1 MESLPCGGPIISGKG
16 KGMRRIGG
24 LAAALLIGLSAAHAQ
39 EVNFQGKRVEMIIG
53 SAPGGG
59 TDTSGRV
66 IANFI
71 AAHLPGKPPVIVRNI
86 PGAQGVTAMNHFV
99 KQVAPDGMTIT
110 MGSTTQADPL
120 FYRKSTSQ
128 FDPTKFHMIGGA
140 GRGGVVLMIRKDAE
154 PRLYDKE
161 QPPVI
166 MGSLGGL
173 PRSGMQTTA
182 WGIALLGWNA
192 KWVVGYPGTNE
203 LLLALDRGEIDMTAT
218 GNLFHIRKL
227 LGTGK
232 FKILAQTGSLQDGKL
247 VSRAEFEGTPF
258 VADMMKDKIKDP
270 LVQQAFQY
278 WASITAID
286 KWVALP
292 PGTPE
297 AYVKVYRKAFAE
309 TAKDPEFFEQGKKVS
324 EDFEPMGA
332 EDVTFLVQSL
342 GKTSPEAIAFIAD
355 MLKKQGLEGE

>member
-1 MESLPCGGPIISGKG
+1 ML
-16 KGMRRIGG
+16 RIGV
-24 LAAALLIGLSAAHAQ
+24 LATALLMGLSVAQAQ
-39 EVNFQGKRVEMIIG
+39 EANFQGKQVTMIIG
-53 SAPGGG
+53 SATGGG

-71 AAHLPGKPPVIVRNI
+71 AMHLPGKPTVIVRNI
-86 PGAQGVTAMNHFV
+86 PGAQGVTALNHFV
-99 KQVAPDGMTIT
+99 KQVAADGMTIT

-120 FYRKSTSQ
+120 FYRKPTAL
-128 FDPTKFHMIGGA
+128 FDPTKFHIIGGV
-140 GRGGVVLMIRKDAE
+140 GRGGTVLMIRKDAE
-154 PRLYDKE
+154 PRLFDKK

-166 MGSLGGL
+166 MGSLGGV

-182 WGIALLGWNA
+182 WGVAFLDWNA

-232 FKILAQTGSLQDGKL
+232 FKILAQTGTLQDGKL

-258 VADMMKDKIKDP
+258 VADMLKDKIKDP
-270 LVQQAFQY
+270 LAREGFQY

-292 PGTPE
+292 PGTPDS
-297 AYVKVYRKAFAE
+297 YVKVYRDAFTKAG
-309 TAKDPEFFEQGKKVS
+309 KDPEFAEQGKKVS

-332 EDVTFLVQSL
+332 EDVTFLIQSL
-342 GKTSPEAIAFIAD
+342 GKTSPEAIAFIGE
-355 MLKKQGLEGE
+355 MLKKQGLETE

>member
-1 MESLPCGGPIISGKG
+1 MK
-16 KGMRRIGG
+16 RIAIFV
-24 LAAALLIGLSAAHAQ
+24 LAVLLGHSAARAQ
-39 EVNFQGKRVEMIIG
+39 EPLSFQGKQVTMIIG

-59 TDTSGRV
+59 TDLSGRL

-71 AAHLPGKPPVIVRNI
+71 ASHLPGKPSVIVRNI
-86 PGAQGVTAMNHFV
+86 PGAQGVTALNHFV
-99 KQVAPDGMTIT
+99 KQVQPDGLTIT

-120 FYRKSTSQ
+120 FYRKPTSQ

-140 GRGGVVLMIRKDAE
+140 GRGGTVLMIRKDAE
-154 PRLYDKE
+154 PRLFDKK

-166 MGSLGGL
+166 MGSLGGV

-182 WGIALLGWNA
+182 WGLAFLDWNA
-192 KWVVGYPGTNE
+192 KWVVGYPGTSE

-227 LGTGK
+227 LATGK
-232 FKILAQTGSLQDGKL
+232 FKVLSQTGSLQDGKL
-247 VSRAEFEGTPF
+247 TSRAEFEGAPF

-270 LVQQAFQY
+270 IAQQAFQY

-297 AYVKVYRKAFAE
+297 SYAKVYRDAYKKAFD
-309 TAKDPEFFEQGKKVS
+309 DPDFADAGKKIS
-324 EDFEPMGA
+324 EDFEPMSH
-332 EDVTFLVQSL
+332 EDVTFLIQSL

>member
-1 MESLPCGGPIISGKG
+1 
-16 KGMRRIGG
+16 MRRIGG
-24 LAAALLIGLSAAHAQ
+24 LAAAFFVALCPAQAQ
-39 EVNFQGKRVEMIIG
+39 EASFQGKQVTMIIG

-66 IANFI
+66 IAQFI
-71 AAHLPGKPPVIVRNI
+71 AKYLPSQPNLIVRNI
-86 PGAQGVTAMNHFV
+86 PGAQGVTAMNYFV
-99 KQVAPDGMTIT
+99 QQVAPDGMTIT

-128 FDPTKFHMIGGA
+128 FDPTKFHMVGGA

-154 PRLYDKE
+154 PRLYDKK

-182 WGIALLGWNA
+182 WGIAFLDWNA

-227 LGTGK
+227 LATGK

-247 VSRAEFEGTPF
+247 TSRAEFEGTPF
-258 VADMMKDKIKDP
+258 VADLLKDKIKDP
-270 LVQQAFQY
+270 LAREGYLY
-278 WASITAID
+278 WSSITAID

-297 AYVKVYRKAFAE
+297 PYVKAYREAFVKASQDPDFA
-309 TAKDPEFFEQGKKVS
+309 EQGKKVS
-324 EDFEPMGA
+324 EDFEPMTA
-332 EDVTFLVQSL
+332 DDVTELIQNL
-342 GKTSPEAIAFIAD
+342 GKTSPEAIAFISD
-355 MLKKQGLEGE
+355 MLKRQGLQGE

>member
-1 MESLPCGGPIISGKG
+1 
-16 KGMRRIGG
+16 MRRIVV
-24 LAAALLIGLSAAHAQ
+24 LAAALSMALPAAQAQ
-39 EVNFQGKRVEMIIG
+39 EPVSFQGKQVTMIIG

-71 AAHLPGKPPVIVRNI
+71 ATHLPGKPSVIVRNI
-86 PGAQGVTAMNHFV
+86 PGAQGLTAMNHFV
-99 KQVAPDGMTIT
+99 KQVAPDGYTLT

-120 FYRKSTSQ
+120 FYRKPAAL
-128 FDPTKFHMIGGA
+128 FDPTKFHMIGGV
-140 GRGGVVLMIRKDAE
+140 GRGGTVLMIRKDAE
-154 PRLYDKE
+154 PRLHDKTK
-161 QPPVI
+161 PPVI
-166 MGSLGGL
+166 MGSLGGV

-182 WGIALLGWNA
+182 WGIAFLDWNA

-227 LGTGK
+227 LATGK
-232 FKILAQTGSLQDGKL
+232 FKILAQTGTLQEGKL
-247 VSRAEFEGTPF
+247 TSRAEFEGTPF
-258 VADMMKDKIKDP
+258 VADLMKGKIKDP
-270 LVQQAFQY
+270 LALEGFQY

-297 AYVKVYRKAFAE
+297 EYVKTYRVAFDEAS
-309 TAKDPEFFEQGKKVS
+309 KDPEFAEQGKKVS
-324 EDFEPMGA
+324 EDFEPMTA
-332 EDVTFLVQSL
+332 EDVTFLIQSL
-342 GKTSPEAIAFIAD
+342 GKTSPEAIAFIGD
-355 MLKKQGLEGE
+355 MLKRQGLEPE

>member
-1 MESLPCGGPIISGKG
+1 
-16 KGMRRIGG
+16 MRRMGV
-24 LAAALLIGLSAAHAQ
+24 LAAALLFGITTAQ
-39 EVNFQGKRVEMIIG
+39 AQDFTGKQVTMIIG

-71 AAHLPGKPPVIVRNI
+71 AAHLPGKPSVIVRNI
-86 PGAQGVTAMNHFV
+86 PGAQGVTALNHFV

-120 FYRKSTSQ
+120 FYRKPTAL
-128 FDPTKFHMIGGA
+128 FDPTKFHVIGGV
-140 GRGGVVLMIRKDAE
+140 GRGGTVLMIRKDAE
-154 PRLYDKE
+154 PRLYDKK

-166 MGSLGGL
+166 MGSLGGV

-182 WGIALLGWNA
+182 WGIAFLDWNA

-203 LLLALDRGEIDMTAT
+203 LLLALDRSEIDMTAT

-227 LGTGK
+227 LDTGK

-247 VSRAEFEGTPF
+247 TSRAEFEGTPF
-258 VADMMKDKIKDP
+258 VNDMLKDKIKNP
-270 LVQQAFQY
+270 LAQEAFQY

-292 PGTPE
+292 PGTPPE
-297 AYVKVYRKAFAE
+297 YVQAYRKAFAE
-309 TAKDPEFFEQGKKVS
+309 AAKDPEFVEQGKKVS

-332 EDVTFLVQSL
+332 DDVTMLIQSL
-342 GKTSPEAIAFIAD
+342 GKTSTEAIGYSGE
-355 MLKKQGLEGE
+355 MLKKQGLETE

>member
-1 MESLPCGGPIISGKG
+1 
-16 KGMRRIGG
+16 MRLIGT
-24 LAAALLIGLSAAHAQ
+24 LAAVLAMGLSAAQA
-39 EVNFQGKRVEMIIG
+39 EDVNLAGKQVTMIIG

-66 IANFI
+66 IAQFI
-71 AAHLPGKPPVIVRNI
+71 ANFLPGKPSLIVRNI
-86 PGAQGVTAMNHFV
+86 PGAQGVTAMNYFV
-99 KQVAPDGMTIT
+99 SQVAPDGLTIT

-120 FYRKSTSQ
+120 FYRKPTAK
-128 FDPTKFHMIGGA
+128 FDPTKFAMIGGV
-140 GRGGVVLMIRKDAE
+140 GRGGTVLMIRKDAE
-154 PRLYDKE
+154 PRLHDKSK
-161 QPPVI
+161 PPVI
-166 MGSLGGL
+166 MGSLGGV

-182 WGIALLGWNA
+182 WGISLLGWNA

-232 FKILAQTGSLQDGKL
+232 FKILAQTGTLENGKL
-247 VSRAEFEGTPF
+247 TSRAEFEGTPF
-258 VADMMKDKIKDP
+258 VADMMKGKIHDP
-270 LVQQAFQY
+270 LVQQAFEY

-297 AYVKVYRKAFAE
+297 AYVATYRKAFAE
-309 TAKDPEFFEQGKKVS
+309 AAKDPEFSEQGKKVS
-324 EDFEPMGA
+324 EDFEPMSA
-332 EDVTFLVQSL
+332 EDVTYLIRSL
-342 GKTSPEAIAFIAD
+342 GKTSPEAIAYIGE
-355 MLKKQGLEGE
+355 MLKKQGLETE

>member
-1 MESLPCGGPIISGKG
+1 MRPI
-16 KGMRRIGG
+16 
-24 LAAALLIGLSAAHAQ
+24 ALLATALLLGLPAAQAQ
-39 EVNFQGKRVEMIIG
+39 EPASFAGKQVTLIIG

-71 AAHLPGKPPVIVRNI
+71 AAHLPNKPSVIVRNI

-99 KQVAPDGMTIT
+99 KQVAPDGLTIT

-120 FYRKSTSQ
+120 FYRKPAAL
-128 FDPTKFHMIGGA
+128 FDPTKFQVIGGV
-140 GRGGVVLMIRKDAE
+140 GRGGTVLMIRKDAE
-154 PRLYDKE
+154 PRLHDKK

-166 MGSLGGL
+166 MGSLGGV

-182 WGIALLGWNA
+182 WGIALLDWNA

-227 LGTGK
+227 LATGK
-232 FKILAQTGSLQDGKL
+232 FKILAQTGTLQDGKL
-247 VSRAEFEGTPF
+247 TSRAEFEGTPF

-292 PGTPE
+292 PGSPE
-297 AYVKVYRKAFAE
+297 AYVKAYREAFAE
-309 TAKDPEFFEQGKKVS
+309 AAKDPDFAEQGKKVS
-324 EDFEPMGA
+324 EDFEPMSA
-332 EDVTFLVQSL
+332 DDVTFLIQSL
-342 GKTSPEAIAFIAD
+342 GKTSPEAIAYIGD
-355 MLKKQGLEGE
+355 MLKRQGLEPE

>member
-1 MESLPCGGPIISGKG
+1 
-16 KGMRRIGG
+16 MRRMGA
-24 LAAALLIGLSAAHAQ
+24 LAFALLTGVFPALAQ
-39 EVNFQGKRVEMIIG
+39 EPVSFQGKQVTMIIG

-59 TDTSGRV
+59 TDLSGRL

-71 AAHLPGKPPVIVRNI
+71 ADYLPGKPNLIVRNV
-86 PGAQGVTAMNHFV
+86 PGAQGLTSMNYFA
-99 KQVAPDGMTIT
+99 KQVAPDGLTLT

-120 FYRKSTSQ
+120 FYRKPASQ

-140 GRGGVVLMIRKDAE
+140 GRGGTVLMIRKDAE
-154 PRLYDKE
+154 PRLYDKK
-161 QPPVI
+161 QAPVI
-166 MGSLGGL
+166 MGSLGGV

-182 WGIALLGWNA
+182 WGIAFLDWNA
-192 KWVVGYPGTNE
+192 KWVLGYPGTNE

-227 LGTGK
+227 LATGK
-232 FKILAQTGSLQDGKL
+232 FKILAQTGTLQEGKL
-247 VSRAEFEGTPF
+247 TSRAEFEGTPF
-258 VADMMKDKIKDP
+258 VADLMKDKIKDP
-270 LVQQAFQY
+270 LAREGFQS

-297 AYVKVYRKAFAE
+297 SFVKAYREAYAQAG
-309 TAKDPEFFEQGKKVS
+309 KDPEFAEHGKKIS
-324 EDFEPMGA
+324 EDFDHMGA
-332 EDVTFLVQSL
+332 EDVTFLIQSL

-355 MLKKQGLEGE
+355 MLKRQGLEGE

>member
-1 MESLPCGGPIISGKG
+1 
-16 KGMRRIGG
+16 MRLIGI
-24 LAAALLIGLSAAHAQ
+24 LAIALTAGLSAAQAQ
-39 EVNFQGKRVEMIIG
+39 ETPSFAGKRVEMIIG
-53 SAPGGG
+53 SSPGGG
-59 TDTSGRV
+59 TDTAGRV

-71 AAHLPGKPPVIVRNI
+71 ATNLPGKPTVIARNI

-99 KQVAPDGMTIT
+99 KQVAPDGLTIS

-140 GRGGVVLMIRKDAE
+140 GRGGVVLMMRKDAE
-154 PRLYDKE
+154 PRLLDKS

-166 MGSLGGL
+166 MGSLGGV

-182 WGIALLGWNA
+182 WGIALLDWNA

-203 LLLALDRGEIDMTAT
+203 LMLALDRGEIDMTAT
-218 GNLFHIRKL
+218 GNLFQIRKL
-227 LGTGK
+227 LDTGK
-232 FKILAQTGSLQDGKL
+232 YKILAQTGSLQDGKL

-258 VADMMKDKIKDP
+258 VADMMKAKIKDP

-297 AYVKVYRKAFAE
+297 PYVKAYRDAFVAASADPAFA
-309 TAKDPEFFEQGKKVS
+309 EQGKKVS
-324 EDFEPMGA
+324 EDFEPMTHQ
-332 EDVTFLVQSL
+332 DVTFLIQSL
-342 GKTSPEAIAFIAD
+342 GKTSPEAIAYIAN
-355 MLKKQGLEGE
+355 MLKKQGLEPE

>member
-1 MESLPCGGPIISGKG
+1 
-16 KGMRRIGG
+16 MRGIVV
-24 LAAALLIGLSAAHAQ
+24 LAAALSMALPAAQAQ
-39 EVNFQGKRVEMIIG
+39 EPVSFQGKQVTMIIG

-71 AAHLPGKPPVIVRNI
+71 AAHLPGKPSVIVRNI
-86 PGAQGVTAMNHFV
+86 PGAQGLTAMNHFV
-99 KQVAPDGMTIT
+99 KQVAPDGHTLT

-120 FYRKSTSQ
+120 FYRKPAAL
-128 FDPTKFHMIGGA
+128 FDPTKFPMIGGV
-140 GRGGVVLMIRKDAE
+140 GRGGTVLMIRTDAE
-154 PRLYDKE
+154 PRLHDKTK
-161 QPPVI
+161 PPVI
-166 MGSLGGL
+166 MGSLGGV

-182 WGIALLGWNA
+182 WGIAFLDWNA

-227 LGTGK
+227 LATGK
-232 FKILAQTGSLQDGKL
+232 FKILAQTGTLQEGKL
-247 VSRAEFEGTPF
+247 TSRAEFEGTPF
-258 VADMMKDKIKDP
+258 VADLMKDKIKDP
-270 LVQQAFQY
+270 LAREGFQY

-297 AYVKVYRKAFAE
+297 EYVKTYRIAFDEAS
-309 TAKDPEFFEQGKKVS
+309 KDPEFAEQGKKVS
-324 EDFEPMGA
+324 EDFEPMTA
-332 EDVTFLVQSL
+332 EDVTFLIQSL
-342 GKTSPEAIAFIAD
+342 GKTSPEAIAFIGD
-355 MLKKQGLEGE
+355 MLKKQGLEPE

>member
-1 MESLPCGGPIISGKG
+1 
-16 KGMRRIGG
+16 
-24 LAAALLIGLSAAHAQ
+24 
-39 EVNFQGKRVEMIIG
+39 
-53 SAPGGG
+53 
-59 TDTSGRV
+59 V

-86 PGAQGVTAMNHFV
+86 PGAQGVTALNHFI

-120 FYRKSTSQ
+120 FYRKPASQ
-128 FDPTKFHMIGGA
+128 FDPTKFHIIGGV
-140 GRGGVVLMIRKDAE
+140 GRGGTVLMIRKDAE
-154 PRLYDKE
+154 PRLFDKK

-166 MGSLGGL
+166 MGSLGGV

-182 WGIALLGWNA
+182 WGIAFLDWNA

-227 LGTGK
+227 LATGK
-232 FKILAQTGSLQDGKL
+232 FKILAQTGTLQDGKL

-270 LVQQAFQY
+270 LAREGFQY

-297 AYVKVYRKAFAE
+297 NYVKVYRAAFDA
-309 TAKDPEFFEQGKKVS
+309 AGKDPDFAEQGKKVS

-332 EDVTFLVQSL
+332 EDVTFLIQSL
-342 GKTSPEAIAFIAD
+342 GKTSPEAIAFIGD
-355 MLKKQGLEGE
+355 MLKKQGLEAE

>member
-1 MESLPCGGPIISGKG
+1 
-16 KGMRRIGG
+16 MRHMGV
-24 LAAALLIGLSAAHAQ
+24 LAAALLIGLSAASAQ
-39 EVNFQGKRVEMIIG
+39 EPISFQGKKVEMIIG

-59 TDTSGRV
+59 TDTSGRL
-66 IANFI
+66 IASFI
-71 AAHLPGKPPVIVRNI
+71 AANLPGKPSVIVRNI

-128 FDPTKFHMIGGA
+128 FDPTKFHLIGGA
-140 GRGGVVLMIRKDAE
+140 GRGGTVLLIRKDAE
-154 PRLYDKE
+154 PRLFDKK
-161 QPPVI
+161 QPPVM
-166 MGSLGGL
+166 MGSLGGV

-182 WGIALLGWNA
+182 WGIALLDWNA
-192 KWVVGYPGTNE
+192 KWVVGYPGTSE

-232 FKILAQTGSLQDGKL
+232 FKILAQTGTLQDGKL
-247 VSRAEFEGTPF
+247 VSRAEFEGAPF
-258 VADMMKDKIKDP
+258 VADMMKGKINDP

-297 AYVKVYRKAFAE
+297 PYVKAYRDAFVEAG
-309 TAKDPEFFEQGKKVS
+309 KDPEFAEQGKKVS
-324 EDFEPMGA
+324 EDFEPMSA
-332 EDVTFLVQSL
+332 QDVTFLIQNL
-342 GKTSPEAIAFIAD
+342 GKTSPEAIAFIGT
-355 MLKKQGLEGE
+355 MLKKQGLETE